1 MDITQ
6 ALKDLGATAD
16 AISEQT
22 RRDLDENGYAVLPGI
37 IDGEWLEALRIRF
50 EEICEREG
58 PGAGIEVHQ
67 EKGTRRLSD
76 LVNKGEVFD
85 RVYSH
90 PQVLACIHH
99 VIARDFKLSSLNA
112 RDALPGE
119 GLQGLHADWGADY
132 DGQFHVCNSIW
143 LLDDFS
149 LENGCTQM
157 KSISSRQRAPLPSLT
172 ATRGTAAL

>member
-37 IDGEWLEALRIRF
+37 IDGEWLEALRKRF

-58 PGAGIEVHQ
+58 AAAGMEVHQ

-99 VIARDFKLSSLNA
+99 VIGRDFMLSSLNA
-112 RDALPGE
+112 GR
-119 GLQGLHADWGADY
+119 
-132 DGQFHVCNSIW
+132 S
-143 LLDDFS
+143 
-149 LENGCTQM
+149 
-157 KSISSRQRAPLPSLT
+157 PS
-172 ATRGTAAL
+172 